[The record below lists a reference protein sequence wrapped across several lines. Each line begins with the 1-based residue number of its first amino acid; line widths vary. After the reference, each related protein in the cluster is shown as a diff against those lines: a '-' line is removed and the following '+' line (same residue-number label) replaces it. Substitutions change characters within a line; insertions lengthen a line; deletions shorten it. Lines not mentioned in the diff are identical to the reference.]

1 MELENI
7 LVYLKLKKKQEKHI
21 KKLLNNYTENSTMS
35 TNHKPLGKLLIQID
49 LDAGQYQ
56 VMISEQGTLKLMNP
70 QEIQWVISPFH
81 VGCMISELRRRQA
94 EADTPSIIA
103 PSPFDISQI
112 HKTKQ

>member
-1 MELENI
+1 MEKI
-7 LVYLKLKKKQEKHI
+7 P
-21 KKLLNNYTENSTMS
+21 MS
-35 TNHKPLGKLLIQID
+35 TNHKQLGKLIIHID

-56 VMISEQGTLKLMNP
+56 VMITEQDTVKLMNP

-94 EADTPSIIA
+94 EAATPSIIA

-112 HKTKQ
+112 HKSKQ